1 MTAPRQLAGRARRNA
16 VSRWRAWRANRVRRN
31 GSPHRFVG
39 RIHLDY
45 PVVPKPR
52 WGHGLAPH
60 HALSE
65 IIGRNRAQYA
75 ATLHAILGLRDRLT
89 AIPVDAPNDSP
100 EPRWLNGALPG
111 LDAAVLYA
119 MVAQHQ
125 PATYLEIGSGQSTR
139 FARRACSD
147 HDLATRIVSIDPAPH
162 AEIDDLC
169 DEVVRSG
176 LEDVDVSVFER
187 VTAGDI
193 LFVDNSHR
201 CLQNSDVTVAFLD
214 VLPALPPGVLVHFHD
229 IFLPDDYPLEI
240 ADQFYSE
247 QYVLAAALLA
257 EGPRLQIVMP
267 NWYVGA
273 DAELAAI
280 LEPLWAEP
288 GFEAVQRHGASFWLQ
303 TGGRP

>member
-1 MTAPRQLAGRARRNA
+1 
-16 VSRWRAWRANRVRRN
+16 VRRN

-39 RIHLDY
+39 RIRLDY
-45 PVVPKPR
+45 PVVPKAR
-52 WGHGLAPH
+52 WGHGSPPH
-60 HALSE
+60 RALSE

-75 ATLHAILGLRDRLT
+75 ATLHTILGLRDRLM
-89 AIPVDAPNDSP
+89 AIPVDALNGSP
-100 EPRWLNGALPG
+100 EPRWFNGALPG

-169 DEVVRSG
+169 DEVLRSG
-176 LEDVDVSVFER
+176 LEDVDLSVFER
-187 VTAGDI
+187 LTAGDI